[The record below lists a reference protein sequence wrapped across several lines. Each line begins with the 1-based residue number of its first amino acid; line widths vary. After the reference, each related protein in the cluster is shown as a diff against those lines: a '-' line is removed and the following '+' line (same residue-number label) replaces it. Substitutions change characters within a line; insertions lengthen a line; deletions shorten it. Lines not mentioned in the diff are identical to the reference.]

1 MDLQVLIAESDA
13 TLRNPAFATGFGL
26 TLLVVAITSIRTA
39 IEIGRPQ
46 ARPRHLLFFAF
57 LLFALALSSR
67 FLISMFANIVDG
79 LLLGN
84 SGTVH
89 YWGVGFYAYAV
100 WASGALAFVLTMAWR
115 RLVLATDS
123 ASP

>member
-13 TLRNPAFATGFGL
+13 TLQDPAFATGFGL
-26 TLLVVAITSIRTA
+26 ALLVVASTSIRTA

-46 ARPRHLLFFAF
+46 PRPRHLLFFAF
-57 LLFALALSSR
+57 LLLALALSSS

-84 SGTVH
+84 SGIVH
-89 YWGVGFYAYAV
+89 YWGVGFYAHAV
-100 WASGALAFVLTMAWR
+100 WASGALAFGLTMAWR
-115 RLVLATDS
+115 RLVIATDS
-123 ASP
+123 ANS